1 MAQFSQLIRPLGRLF
16 ASRVPQRNES
26 FVKMA
31 YRAVLLR
38 EADADGLKH
47 YAALLDAGSLQHADV
62 LQELLGSGN
71 FPHNYSI
78 EKDDQ
83 YAGFLSEEVKQ
94 RSIDLA
100 THVPFSAAD
109 MDNSVPGLVGL
120 EYYEF
125 HKARFLE
132 MMNALAFV
140 EQTLKGPLKILEVGS
155 IFSTKI
161 AHTLFA
167 DSRISTIDIL
177 EVDQIGYGDVF
188 ALKDLVNRH
197 YKVDLVKDDL
207 EKVQLE
213 EQGKFDVVLL
223 CEVIE
228 HLLVNPTKILAFL
241 LRQLKPGGFIYVT
254 TPNAFKR
261 DNVRMFNQRRM
272 PFPVYPMTFS
282 HEDAFMFHVREFG
295 MTELLQS
302 ARSAGGTVE
311 AFYFSSCWDEPS
323 AAQTMAPHELG
334 NLVALIQRPH
344 D

>member
-1 MAQFSQLIRPLGRLF
+1 MAQFSQLISPLRRLF
-16 ASRVPQRNES
+16 APRLPRRNES
-26 FVKMA
+26 FVRMA
-31 YRAVLLR
+31 YRAALLR

-47 YAALLDAGSLQHADV
+47 YTTLLDSGSLQHADV
-62 LQELLGSGN
+62 LEELLGSGGS
-71 FPHNYSI
+71 PHHYSI
-78 EKDDQ
+78 DKDDQ
-83 YAGFLSEEVKQ
+83 YAGFLSEQVKQ

-109 MDNSVPGLVGL
+109 MDKSVPGLVGL
-120 EYYEF
+120 DYYEF

-132 MMNALAFV
+132 MMNALAFIEHV
-140 EQTLKGPLKILEVGS
+140 LKRPLKILEVGS

-161 AHTLFA
+161 AHTLFPR
-167 DSRISTIDIL
+167 SKISTIDIFEL
-177 EVDQIGYGDVF
+177 DQIGYGDVF
-188 ALKDLVNRH
+188 TLKDLVNRH

-207 EKVQLE
+207 EKVRLE
-213 EQGKFDVVLL
+213 EQGQFDVVLL

-261 DNVRMFNQRRM
+261 DNVRMFNQRQM
-272 PFPVYPMTFS
+272 PFPVFPITFS

-311 AFYFSSCWDEPS
+311 AFYFSSCWDDPS

-334 NLVALIQRPH
+334 NLVALVQKPY